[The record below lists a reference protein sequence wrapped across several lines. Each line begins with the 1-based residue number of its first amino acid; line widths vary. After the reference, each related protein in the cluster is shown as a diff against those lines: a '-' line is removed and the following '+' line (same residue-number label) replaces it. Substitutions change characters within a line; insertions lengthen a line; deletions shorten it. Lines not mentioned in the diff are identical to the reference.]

1 MAFCSNCGNELKD
14 GAQFCSNCGQQ
25 VNQRPSTSEQPKG
38 FVDSFKKTWKE
49 LESEEKN
56 KSNLQSKPKNEDD
69 GKLSKTKKF
78 FLGWA
83 FLVALFGV
91 LVGFSTEEEGSVMI
105 AISALALILIICTF
119 VGKINSKYA
128 WYVSLGSMLFITLLV
143 GSGND
148 NKKKDTA
155 QPASVEQKQEVTDE
169 QQTEKEKEK
178 TEVKEEQKKAE
189 EKNSRSAF
197 VGDYV
202 YSYYIG
208 NTNAKLYFKISLK
221 SDGTFTFSPNNETT
235 KTQMDIDK
243 VMSGYDYPE
252 GGIWEVK
259 DTSVGKAVFL
269 KFDCDWGEGS
279 ISANKSVIQINNMN
293 GHTLKAPLTTD

>member
-14 GAQFCSNCGQQ
+14 GAQFCPNCGQQ

-38 FVDSFKKTWKE
+38 FVESFKETWKE
-49 LESEEKN
+49 LESEEK
-56 KSNLQSKPKNEDD
+56 KKD
-69 GKLSKTKKF
+69 TKKK
-78 FLGWA
+78 
-83 FLVALFGV
+83 
-91 LVGFSTEEEGSVMI
+91 T
-105 AISALALILIICTF
+105 TPQ
-119 VGKINSKYA
+119 
-128 WYVSLGSMLFITLLV
+128 
-143 GSGND
+143 
-148 NKKKDTA
+148 KKKDTKKKTTPQKKKDEDDWKYGCGLLVGIA
-155 QPASVEQKQEVTDE
+155 LVIGISVNECSGDDSKDE
-169 QQTEKEKEK
+169 TNAPQTEQVVSDKQTETKESE